1 VSGRVSRARAAELRD
16 LAALKA
22 EAHVQSRVGGEADVV
37 VIRDGESRRGLT
49 EDYLDV
55 ALEGATPARSERFGA
70 TLALRDGALIAE
82 ARDPLGS

>member
-1 VSGRVSRARAAELRD
+1 
-16 LAALKA
+16 
-22 EAHVQSRVGGEADVV
+22 VV